1 MSINY
6 RVTPM
11 RDNINKKPREAYY
24 AQVVTK
30 GTIDTHTLCK
40 EIASSCTLTLSDMTG
55 AITALVEKM
64 EQALLNG
71 YNVYIDGLG
80 TFSISAESPLVEHE
94 SELRPADI
102 KVKNIH
108 YRAAVPLKHAMKES
122 SFACVKTHKKI
133 MK

>member
-6 RVTPM
+6 RLTPM
-11 RDNINKKPREAYY
+11 KDNISKKPREAFY

-40 EIASSCTLTLSDMTG
+40 DIANSCTLTVADMAG
-55 AITALVEKM
+55 AIAALVEKV
-64 EQALLNG
+64 EQSLLDG

-94 SELRPADI
+94 SEMKSKDI

-108 YRAAVPLKHAMKES
+108 YRAAVPLKKAMKAS
-122 SFACVKTHKKI
+122 DFSCVKE
-133 MK
+133 

>member
-11 RDNINKKPREAYY
+11 KDNISKRPREAYY

-30 GTIDTHTLCK
+30 GTVDTHTLCK
-40 EIASSCTLTLSDMTG
+40 EIASSCTLTVSDMTG
-55 AITALVEKM
+55 AIAALVEKV
-64 EQALLNG
+64 EQSLLNG

-80 TFSISAESPLVEHE
+80 TFSLSADSPLVEDE
-94 SELRPADI
+94 SKLHAGDI
-102 KVKNIH
+102 KVKSIN

-122 SFACVKTHKKI
+122 SFAKVKK
-133 MK
+133 

>member
-11 RDNINKKPREAYY
+11 KDNISKQPREAYY

-30 GTIDTHTLCK
+30 GTVDTHTLCK
-40 EIASSCTLTLSDMTG
+40 EIASSCTLTVSDMTG
-55 AITALVEKM
+55 AIAALVEKV

-80 TFSISAESPLVEHE
+80 TFSISADSPLVDKE
-94 SELRPADI
+94 SDLRPNDI

-122 SFACVKTHKKI
+122 SFSRLKI
-133 MK
+133 QKG